1 MVVAKS
7 IKLVIKPLSSSSVE
21 PAVFLPPSSVKQ
33 DMLAILPTLD
43 MAGLTNLFDDQLKT
57 CLPSMIKDQEMAKLV
72 LTVVW
77 RETQLGG
84 QTNIQDKVARMISSK
99 VSSLVKSLAGC
110 ELLENCL
117 KMFSGQNKCLIAE
130 QLEYSCQTTEQ
141 LLQLWQLGSS
151 LFMAALSY
159 MEETALASIAC
170 TLSNQYTM
178 LATNIKYVATLSLSS
193 WLPAT

>member
-1 MVVAKS
+1 
-7 IKLVIKPLSSSSVE
+7 
-21 PAVFLPPSSVKQ
+21 
-33 DMLAILPTLD
+33 
-43 MAGLTNLFDDQLKT
+43 
-57 CLPSMIKDQEMAKLV
+57 MIKDQEMAKLV
-72 LTVVW
+72 LTVVR

-141 LLQLWQLGSS
+141 LRQLGSS
-151 LFMAALSY
+151 LFMALSSY
-159 MEETALASIAC
+159 MEETAQHCLHLVQQVHYAGH
-170 TLSNQYTM
+170 QH
-178 LATNIKYVATLSLSS
+178 
-193 WLPAT
+193 

>member
-1 MVVAKS
+1 
-7 IKLVIKPLSSSSVE
+7 
-21 PAVFLPPSSVKQ
+21 
-33 DMLAILPTLD
+33 
-43 MAGLTNLFDDQLKT
+43 
-57 CLPSMIKDQEMAKLV
+57 MIKDQEMAKLV

-117 KMFSGQNKCLIAE
+117 KMFLGKNKCLIAE

-141 LLQLWQLGSS
+141 LWQLGSS
-151 LFMAALSY
+151 LFMALSY
-159 MEETALASIAC
+159 MEETAQNCLHLVQPVHHAGH
-170 TLSNQYTM
+170 QH
-178 LATNIKYVATLSLSS
+178 
-193 WLPAT
+193 

>member
-1 MVVAKS
+1 MEEKSDFISQVDKNLVVVAKS
-7 IKLVIKPLSSSSVE
+7 IKLVSKPLSSSSVG

-33 DMLAILPTLD
+33 DILAILPTLD
-43 MAGLTNLFDDQLKT
+43 MAGLTDLFDDQLNT

-72 LTVVW
+72 LTVVR

-141 LLQLWQLGSS
+141 LWQLGSS
-151 LFMAALSY
+151 LFMALSY
-159 MEETALASIAC
+159 MEETAQHCLHLVQPVHHAGH
-170 TLSNQYTM
+170 QH
-178 LATNIKYVATLSLSS
+178 
-193 WLPAT
+193 